1 MHSLTCNENIFA
13 TSEIAVARTASCAC
27 GSLSIVVNGEPYRV
41 AICNCLQCQ
50 KRSGSAFGISS
61 FFKKGDIISINGSYK
76 VHQRK
81 ALETRTVEEH
91 YCPECGSTVFWHA
104 TAAPDAVVIA
114 VVCFAEPHF
123 PAPTM
128 KAQSL
133 VYSINLVARR
143 SIPHHRCR
151 RSRSHPGRARRTVV
165 APR

>member
-91 YCPECGSTVFWHA
+91 FCPECGSTVFWYA

-114 VVCFAEPHF
+114 VGCFADPHF
-123 PAPTM
+123 PVSHNYGSVACRLHQSRRATFHPSPSVSAFSIAPW
-128 KAQSL
+128 
-133 VYSINLVARR
+133 
-143 SIPHHRCR
+143 
-151 RSRSHPGRARRTVV
+151 
-165 APR
+165 